1 MPFLMVEIFTHA
13 LNALSARSKGYLWL
27 ASVF

>member
-1 MPFLMVEIFTHA
+1 MVEIFTHA